1 MMNVNC
7 QKLLNAFLF
16 FFSCHKQ
23 IHISERTILLNILFL
38 FSLVKMHWGKEKEK
52 NNPLP
57 PRPEIHTYFKV
68 LKLKQYLEE
77 P

>member
-7 QKLLNAFLF
+7 QKLLNAFF

-23 IHISERTILLNILFL
+23 IHISEQTILLNIPFL
-38 FSLVKMHWGKEKEK
+38 FFDFFFLFFFVKTHRGKQ
-52 NNPLP
+52 NPGNSY
-57 PRPEIHTYFKV
+57 IFQN
-68 LKLKQYLEE
+68 LKLKQYLE